1 MNLEG
6 LENGIEYPK
15 HIEIIPPPVELLLL
29 DPEKTTKVWPG
40 ELSGNKDFI
49 KQVEDRRK
57 LITRLNII
65 FSRLP
70 RPDTSLEEAMST
82 NEVTEDEVADLY
94 ASLSELL
101 QNPDYRRAT
110 LYIPFEFLPNI
121 SKETSNDK
129 LAQCTEQFKGAYM
142 SAWHSLLNVQDVRAN
157 FVDGD
162 VLETE
167 MRIGDLPRVVKA
179 AHLIPKLVEK
189 GMMTVEDALTLLEAS
204 RDEVLKQSIEDTIP
218 VLYDLGFI
226 GQEESS
232 RMQSSRDEMI
242 QKLATEIIS
251 YEKETIKNGSND
263 LISFS
268 SVQNKLRNDFVRI
281 DSVENNE
288 FITEKRLEWL
298 KDKERGKIINST
310 SDNICLAIQN
320 GKFDDVVITEFV
332 STEADVSTQESFIEG
347 IRKAIETIAT
357 NDIEN
362 AKNLYEHYKDV
373 LFSFWQKNSSETKDV
388 LLKTFRRL
396 FRLKIVDIELLNT
409 LEITIPDLSKPFSEN
424 LESIELQTQDIKT
437 MINKIETDSELSKYV
452 YPIVIIYGS
461 RLKGYGMNNADID
474 IAVMIKPS
482 TPFSQRDVIHDKLKT
497 IFEYKEIHGAVTEFW
512 LDEIKKGLVIHDFEK
527 PEVTLG
533 EKWWTHVIFGGVWEG
548 DQSAID
554 ELRKKLLMPYFL
566 ETDEVIHG
574 REARELYLEE
584 LERDTLQYRL
594 MHKGYERFY
603 PSYGGIHTLHADK
616 IDGDSVFWDS
626 GYRNTA
632 IQLFASRVFLP
643 KISK

>member
-1 MNLEG
+1 MA
-6 LENGIEYPK
+6 
-15 HIEIIPPPVELLLL
+15 
-29 DPEKTTKVWPG
+29 G

-347 IRKAIETIAT
+347 I
-357 NDIEN
+357 
-362 AKNLYEHYKDV
+362 
-373 LFSFWQKNSSETKDV
+373 QKS
-388 LLKTFRRL
+388 
-396 FRLKIVDIELLNT
+396 
-409 LEITIPDLSKPFSEN
+409 
-424 LESIELQTQDIKT
+424 
-437 MINKIETDSELSKYV
+437 
-452 YPIVIIYGS
+452 
-461 RLKGYGMNNADID
+461 
-474 IAVMIKPS
+474 
-482 TPFSQRDVIHDKLKT
+482 H
-497 IFEYKEIHGAVTEFW
+497 
-512 LDEIKKGLVIHDFEK
+512 
-527 PEVTLG
+527 
-533 EKWWTHVIFGGVWEG
+533 
-548 DQSAID
+548 
-554 ELRKKLLMPYFL
+554 
-566 ETDEVIHG
+566 
-574 REARELYLEE
+574 
-584 LERDTLQYRL
+584 
-594 MHKGYERFY
+594 
-603 PSYGGIHTLHADK
+603 
-616 IDGDSVFWDS
+616 
-626 GYRNTA
+626 
-632 IQLFASRVFLP
+632 
-643 KISK
+643 

>member
-1 MNLEG
+1 
-6 LENGIEYPK
+6 
-15 HIEIIPPPVELLLL
+15 
-29 DPEKTTKVWPG
+29 
-40 ELSGNKDFI
+40 
-49 KQVEDRRK
+49 
-57 LITRLNII
+57 
-65 FSRLP
+65 
-70 RPDTSLEEAMST
+70 MST